1 MSIDPSDR
9 NDGARVGASHLL
21 ARAAADDVRADH
33 HVMAA
38 IDDFFIPDEAR
49 LDDRVR
55 SALSESLRDII
66 GAVEREI
73 RQFASRLLIGVDE
86 PVAANRLIS
95 SPASAFEALS
105 NAGLLRDADL
115 MRELLARV
123 RQELLSDALP
133 TATPDDPER
142 PSLLSRLVS
151 HPDGVV
157 ASAASAMMAADSRRL
172 GTTPGAA
179 MRSDLPAELHH
190 RVVWWVAAALREQL
204 GEDAVPA
211 ADRALADAAMRSLAA
226 HDEGDR
232 FEAAAMRLAT
242 AIAPQP
248 NELPAYLIESL
259 GDRRLAL
266 FIALLAQ
273 ALGCGYDVAREMV
286 LDPVA
291 DRLWSALRCLDLD
304 RPVIARIGLAL
315 CEGDPRRNVEL
326 FADQLDAIMAIEPE
340 AARAALAIVQMPSD
354 FRFALL
360 QLRKAKQA

>member
-9 NDGARVGASHLL
+9 NDGARDGASHLL
-21 ARAAADDVRADH
+21 ARAAADDVRADRRIL
-33 HVMAA
+33 AA
-38 IDDFFIPDEAR
+38 IDDFFIADEAR

-55 SALSESLRDII
+55 AALGDSLRDTLAAI
-66 GAVEREI
+66 ESEI
-73 RQFASRLLIGVDE
+73 RQYASRLLIGVDE
-86 PVAANRLIS
+86 PVAANRLVS
-95 SPASAFEALS
+95 DPPTAFDTLTAARLM
-105 NAGLLRDADL
+105 RDSDL

-123 RQELLSDALP
+123 RQELLSEALP
-133 TATPDDPER
+133 AAAPEDADR

-157 ASAASAMMAADSRRL
+157 AIAASAMMAADGRRA

-190 RVVWWVAAALREQL
+190 RLVWLVAAALREQL
-204 GEDAVPA
+204 GDDAVPE
-211 ADRALADAAMRSLAA
+211 ADRALADAALRSLAA

-232 FEAAAMRLAT
+232 LESAAMRLA
-242 AIAPQP
+242 AALSPQP
-248 NELPAYLIESL
+248 NELPTYLVESI

-273 ALGCGYDVAREMV
+273 SLGCGYDLVRDLV

-291 DRLWSALRCLDLD
+291 DRLWLALRCVALE

-315 CEGDPRRNVEL
+315 CEGDPRRNVEI
-326 FADQLDAIMAIEPE
+326 FADQLDDIMSITPA
-340 AARAALAIVQMPSD
+340 AARSALVVLNIPPD
-354 FRFALL
+354 FRHALM
-360 QLRKAKQA
+360 QLRKARPA